1 MTAFLIA
8 LVVFGIAC
16 LVSKINKENEFQ
28 EKRRLEKTDVA
39 LENKIK
45 QEVRTQVL
53 DDLKEYEI
61 NNPIALYDALLQYAH
76 NQNLDNVDYSDNNDV
91 RQHKRTMFADSA
103 VNTENVKRRS
113 YWQLHGIWSEYD
125 LLKMRS
131 DKLTSDQQSYINY
144 LLSYSKE
151 MVAHGYLH
159 SDDSQHLTEYDASQ
173 VGNILLGCP
182 EYSLPLPAA
191 TSEAEHKFWLFRV
204 PPIPRD
210 NPITI
215 TEMLDDSSDPYGY
228 ARELRILFDR
238 IVRQITRQRLQAN
251 GIYAMSPDGIHE
263 SWYQELQKDTKT
275 MEHKR
280 AALIVSLNGSH
291 KLWNE
296 IKARNLATNH
306 ELGQIV
312 SKYTVNNNP
321 SLWAMDNL
329 LSPKETISGLTLDQK
344 LEVCSNFQKELQEIL
359 HRGSTS

>member
-39 LENKIK
+39 LQNKITK
-45 QEVRTQVL
+45 EVRTKVL
-53 DDLKEYEI
+53 QDLSELNI
-61 NNPIALYDALLQYAH
+61 DNPIKLYDALLNYALV
-76 NQNLDNVDYSDNNDV
+76 NNIDNVDYSTSDEN
-91 RQHKRTMFADSA
+91 RKYRRERFIDSA
-103 VNTENVKRRS
+103 ALEEKVDRTK
-113 YWQLHGIWSEYD
+113 YWQLHGIEWGIYNFFKTRVDE
-125 LLKMRS
+125 
-131 DKLTSDQQSYINY
+131 LTQDQRNYIEY
-144 LLSYSKE
+144 LLYYAE
-151 MVAHGYLH
+151 QLTNNGYTPKT
-159 SDDSQHLTEYDASQ
+159 QTQQFEYEPSQ
-173 VGNILLGCP
+173 VGSIVC
-182 EYSLPLPAA
+182 
-191 TSEAEHKFWLFRV
+191 EHFDAIWFARLNYDIERKLWLFEV
-204 PPIPRD
+204 PPIPLD
-210 NPITI
+210 SPLTI
-215 TEMLDDSSDPYGY
+215 EKMLDEHSTPYGY
-228 ARELRILFDR
+228 RHKLKALFDR
-238 IVRQITRQRLQAN
+238 IVRQITKIRLRAH
-251 GIYAMSPDGIHE
+251 GIYAMSPDGVHE

-280 AALIVSLNGSH
+280 AALMVALNGAH

-329 LSPKETISGLTLDQK
+329 LSPKETVSGLTLDQK

-359 HRGSTS
+359 RRGSPN